1 MYDLKW
7 SPSEKKIAR
16 RAYEAALDAALSGI
30 MAEFKAKVAAA
41 VTPSDMWAI
50 EDYLRVRRRE
60 IDELFDYRYSQLP
73 FVFARLIRDGH
84 LDEARLAGCQK
95 KNWRSFATC
104 CPEAHPTAAALNRPS
119 PRQLRTDSHV
129 GEKRFSICRVTCAS
143 PPTGQNPAAL
153 LRLRDARTVLPL
165 LRASALRYLTCSMNA
180 RSLGKT

>member
-16 RAYEAALDAALSGI
+16 RAYEAALDTALSGI

-50 EDYLRVRRRE
+50 EDYLRIRRRE

-84 LDEARLAGCQK
+84 LDEARLAGLSEEK
-95 KNWRSFATC
+95 LALIRSM
-104 CPEAHPTAAALNRPS
+104 LS
-119 PRQLRTDSHV
+119 
-129 GEKRFSICRVTCAS
+129 
-143 PPTGQNPAAL
+143 
-153 LRLRDARTVLPL
+153 
-165 LRASALRYLTCSMNA
+165 
-180 RSLGKT
+180 